1 MGVALTGKD
10 TSIIGTRILADLA
23 DGDCVNLD
31 FPNNLVEAKIGKNGN
46 TVYAFNA
53 TGKQATATIRVLRGS
68 ADDKYFSSEMNAY
81 INDPAAYTLMSGE
94 FIKRIGDGEGN
105 ITADIYQFKGGV
117 IQKIPTVKENVEG
130 ATDQGVSI
138 YTIIFANTARIMG

>member
-1 MGVALTGKD
+1 
-10 TSIIGTRILADLA
+10 
-23 DGDCVNLD
+23 
-31 FPNNLVEAKIGKNGN
+31 
-46 TVYAFNA
+46 
-53 TGKQATATIRVLRGS
+53 
-68 ADDKYFSSEMNAY
+68 MNAY
-81 INDPAAYTLMSGE
+81 INDPAAYTLLSGE